1 MIETEQ
7 KYNLKKVIQ
16 DIEDYLYS
24 NDNSLNQTDR
34 NTINKILFKLR
45 NIDVIIENIDEDLI
59 NEIIDN
65 DYNNLET
72 YCNNVTSG
80 NNNYISN
87 LSSSTDS
94 IINKI
99 IIYIDF
105 NMLLS
110 NNSGIK
116 RYVRAYKSEITRQN
130 KILSIEVEDLLN
142 TIQEKK
148 NSIEDKESML
158 NNEIEELKN
167 TFDLISKNQE
177 ELKNNIDNL
186 LEEGKK
192 NVDISIELEQTKL
205 HELYESKEQEFEKNF
220 NELSENYKSK
230 FNELLKELT
239 LKDEKVSKL
248 IGIVGEKARI
258 GEYKRNADS
267 SRKERII
274 WQVLTVILFIIAFIL
289 MLYVTITS
297 KDYNKFTIFK
307 YIISAILMGASTYTA
322 KQASNSRKDEV
333 YYRKQEL
340 ELASIDVYLE
350 SMEPANREEI
360 KKNLSTKMFGQAQ
373 NTYTN
378 KYDDKKGFS
387 SDDVVKIIE
396 SLKNLV
402 K

>member
-1 MIETEQ
+1 MTETEQ

-24 NDNSLNQTDR
+24 NDNNLNQTDR

-72 YCNNVTSG
+72 YCNNFTSG

-158 NNEIEELKN
+158 NNKIEELKN

-186 LEEGKK
+186 LEESKK
-192 NVDISIELEQTKL
+192 NVDISIESEQTKL
-205 HELYESKEQEFEKNF
+205 DELYESKEQEFEKNF

-267 SRKERII
+267 SHKERII

-396 SLKNLV
+396 SIKNLV